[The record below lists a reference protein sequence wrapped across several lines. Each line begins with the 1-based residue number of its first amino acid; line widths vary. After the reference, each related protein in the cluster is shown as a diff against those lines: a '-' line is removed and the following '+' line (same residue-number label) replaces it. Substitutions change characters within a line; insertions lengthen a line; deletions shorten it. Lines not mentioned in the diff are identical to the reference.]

1 MMSFVKGST
10 SPPSPQS
17 WVPRSLGQGEESAFF
32 SIFLATCKLYQSH
45 GMILIEF
52 FKNTNSL
59 ISDEISVLLGFFFF
73 NPNYLHFPYKFQPH
87 PTRSFSIND
96 LETHFSV
103 KVKISR
109 QKSFNIHNVNLQMY
123 ARLP

>member
-1 MMSFVKGST
+1 MSFVKGST

-59 ISDEISVLLGFFFF
+59 ISDEISVLLGFFFSILITYIF
-73 NPNYLHFPYKFQPH
+73 HISSNLIPH
-87 PTRSFSIND
+87 AHSQLMILKPT
-96 LETHFSV
+96 SV
-103 KVKISR
+103 
-109 QKSFNIHNVNLQMY
+109 
-123 ARLP
+123 